1 MLILTAHGGIRLVML
16 VQSVALIVFS
26 RDLAM
31 KVLGAQ
37 YRVLC
42 VVFSGV
48 VSFYL

>member
-31 KVLGAQ
+31 KVLGAIIAC
-37 YRVLC
+37 YASFLRVLM
-42 VVFSGV
+42 
-48 VSFYL
+48 SF